1 MYSWLCSSVLI
12 EAVRRPIVSLGEMVV
27 RPILPSEEG
36 EYHDLMEAHHY
47 LGFLPKIG
55 ETVWYVA
62 SFQDRWVALLSFSAA
77 AWKCKARDQWIGW
90 SFRHQYDRL
99 KLVANNSR
107 FLILPDWHVR
117 NVGSHVLSLCRRRL
131 PRDWQER
138 FGHPVLLLETFVD
151 PLRFQGTVYKA
162 DNWCY
167 IGNTRGFRRT
177 PKGYVPSESP
187 KMVFVKPMAGNARA
201 LLSGAALD
209 PAYRKGGPKIMLGA
223 DSMQSLPSFFFD
235 IPDPRRREGRR
246 HRLSTVLAIAAGAT
260 LCGMRGY
267 KAIATW
273 AESLGQKAR
282 RRFGCRFENGS
293 YLVPSESIIRNVL
306 IRIDPVH
313 LDHALQQW
321 NDAYGTKDESLAIDG
336 KTMCNAI
343 DDKGQVHV
351 MSVVGHETR
360 TCYTQKK

>member
-1 MYSWLCSSVLI
+1 VI
-12 EAVRRPIVSLGEMVV
+12 VTIRRYVVSLREIVV
-27 RPILPSEEG
+27 RPVHQSEE
-36 EYHDLMEAHHY
+36 EAYRTLMSAHHY

-62 SFQDRWVALLSFSAA
+62 LWHDQWVALLSFSAS

-107 FLILPDWHVR
+107 FLILPEWHVR
-117 NVGSHVLSLCRRRL
+117 NLGSRVLSLCRERL

-138 FGHPVLLLETFVD
+138 FGHPVLVLETFVD
-151 PLRFQGTVYKA
+151 PARFRGTVYKA
-162 DNWCY
+162 DNWTY

-177 PKGYVPSESP
+177 PKGYIPLESP
-187 KMVFVKPMAGNARA
+187 KMVFVKPMTGNARE
-201 LLSGAALD
+201 LLSGAAFES
-209 PAYRKGGPKIMLGA
+209 AHRKGGPKIMLSAGH
-223 DSMQSLPSFFFD
+223 MHSLPSFFCD
-235 IPDPRRREGRR
+235 IPDPRRKEGRR

-267 KAIATW
+267 KAIAQW

-282 RRFGCRFENGS
+282 RRFGCRFENGF
-293 YLVPSESIIRNVL
+293 YLVPSESIIRSVL
-306 IRIDPVH
+306 IRVDPAC
-313 LDHALQQW
+313 LDRALSRW
-321 NDAYGTKDESLAIDG
+321 NEAYGAKDESLAIDG

-343 DDKGQVHV
+343 DEHGQVHV
-351 MSVVGHETR
+351 MSVVGHETK
-360 TCYTQKK
+360 TCYAQKK